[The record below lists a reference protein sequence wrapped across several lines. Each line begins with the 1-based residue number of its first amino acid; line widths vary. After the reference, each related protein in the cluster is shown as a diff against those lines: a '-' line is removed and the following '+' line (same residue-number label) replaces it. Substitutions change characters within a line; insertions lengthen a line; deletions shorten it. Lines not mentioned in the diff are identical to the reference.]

1 MPTKT
6 ICRIGSD
13 IDLLSRV
20 QLNEVTGLLGNF
32 GTKHSIDFAPA
43 EDSGV
48 TGDSRTQPGTP
59 ARIAV
64 LMNAL
69 LEGRLDALV
78 LDAVV
83 LPTHIPSG
91 LTIGAITQRI
101 TPWDALVSAGDEI
114 IDELAEGAIVVTDS
128 FRREAQIRCYR
139 TDLQFAE
146 AHGSVDSIIQKVN
159 SGRYA
164 AAVVAAA
171 DMERLGKQDCLTELL
186 TNSVCIPAAGQ
197 GALAIL
203 IRSSEDQFRDA
214 VQSINCHTTFQVL
227 RSEWA
232 FLEHLGVDDTRYVG
246 VLGSVERKTL
256 ELEGALAVPDVGER
270 IHFIVKG
277 TLGQEE
283 ELGRTLAEE
292 ILEAGGRD
300 ILQQLNLL

>member
-6 ICRIGSD
+6 TCRIGSD
-13 IDLLSRV
+13 VDLLSRV
-20 QLNEVTGLLGNF
+20 QLNEVTGLLGDY
-32 GTKHSIDFAPA
+32 GTKHSIEFAPVD
-43 EDSGV
+43 EV
-48 TGDSRTQPGTP
+48 VDSRTQPGTP
-59 ARIAV
+59 ARIAA
-64 LMNAL
+64 LMGAL
-69 LEGRLDALV
+69 LEGRFDALV
-78 LDAVV
+78 LDAAAV
-83 LPTHIPSG
+83 PTHIPGG
-91 LTIGAITQRI
+91 LTIGAITRRI
-101 TPWDALVSAGDEI
+101 TPWDALVSRDDEI
-114 IDELAEGAIVVTDS
+114 IDELPEGALVVTDS

-139 TDLQFAE
+139 GDLQFAE
-146 AHGSVDSIIQKVN
+146 ARGSVDSMLQKVT

-197 GALAIL
+197 GALAVL
-203 IRSSEDQFRDA
+203 IRSTEDQFREG
-214 VQSINCHTTFQVL
+214 VQSINCHTTYHIL
-227 RSEWA
+227 RAEWS
-232 FLEHLGVDDTRYVG
+232 FLEHLGVEDTRYVG
-246 VLGSVERKTL
+246 VLGSTERKVL

-300 ILQQLNLL
+300 ILDQLNLL